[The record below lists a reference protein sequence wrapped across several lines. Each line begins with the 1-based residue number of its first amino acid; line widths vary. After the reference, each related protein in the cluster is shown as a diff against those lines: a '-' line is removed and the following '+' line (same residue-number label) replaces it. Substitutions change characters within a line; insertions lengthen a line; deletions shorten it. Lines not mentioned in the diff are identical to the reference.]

1 MTFAQPGF
9 FWLLLILPFLAF
21 WQFYQRRQQAVPY
34 SSLSLFEHS
43 AKTWRQY
50 LLFLP
55 PLCLQLAIAS
65 LIVALTQPQTEMTR
79 QRQDRQGIAIQVLV
93 DVSSS
98 MDINM
103 NYAEERLTRM
113 DVAKKVV
120 EEFIA
125 GDGEE
130 LTGRPDDL
138 IGVITFAR
146 YPDTVCPMT
155 LGQDALVYMVREI
168 TINERPNE
176 DGTAYGDATALAAAR
191 LDMQENAD
199 DDDSIKSKIIILLT
213 DGENNCGTYL
223 PLQAAAMAKEWGIKI
238 YTISIQNEPQIEKTK
253 TDKGEF
259 LLPAEPSVS
268 DQLLEKM
275 ASSTGGIFRRAYD
288 FDSLQAVYK
297 EINNLEKTKM
307 KAVNY
312 ADYEPAFKW
321 FVLGA
326 MILLLIKYLLSATIL
341 RVAP

>member
-1 MTFAQPGF
+1 MNFAQPAF
-9 FWLLLILPFLAF
+9 FWLLLLLPPIAF
-21 WQFYQRRQQAVPY
+21 WQFYQRRKSAVTY
-34 SSLSLFEHS
+34 SSLSLFAHS
-43 AKTWRQY
+43 SKTWRQY
-50 LLFLP
+50 LLFVP
-55 PLCLQLAIAS
+55 PLCLQLALVS
-65 LIVALTQPQTEMTR
+65 LIIALTQPQTEMTR

-103 NYAEERLTRM
+103 NYGEERLTRM

-125 GDGEE
+125 GDGKD

-191 LDMQENAD
+191 LDMQEND
-199 DDDSIKSKIIILLT
+199 EDDDSIKSKIIILLT

-238 YTISIQNEPQIEKTK
+238 YTISIQNEPQVEKKK

-259 LLPAEPSVS
+259 LLPSDPSVS
-268 DQLLEKM
+268 DQMLEKM

-312 ADYEPAFKW
+312 ADYEPAFMW
-321 FVLGA
+321 FVWCA
-326 MILLLIKYLLSATIL
+326 MGLLLVKYLLSATIL

>member
-1 MTFAQPGF
+1 MTFAQPAF
-9 FWLLLILPFLAF
+9 FWLLLLLPFLAF
-21 WQFYQRRQQAVPY
+21 WQFYQRRQHAVPY

-43 AKTWRQY
+43 SKTWRQY

-65 LIVALTQPQTEMTR
+65 LIIALAQPKTEMTR

-103 NYAEERLTRM
+103 NYGEERLTRM

-125 GDGEE
+125 GDGQE

-191 LDMQENAD
+191 LDMQENEEE
-199 DDDSIKSKIIILLT
+199 DDSIKSKIIILLT

-238 YTISIQNEPQIEKTK
+238 YTISIQNEPQIEKKK
-253 TDKGEF
+253 TDKGDF
-259 LLPAEPSVS
+259 LVPAEPSVS

-321 FVLGA
+321 FVLVA